1 MPLNFVIMLCVT
13 FFVLGVAGLYIT
25 VSAIGAA
32 KRRGQRTKRS
42 KPNDQKAEPKKK
54 TVLDR
59 MGTMNLILFIVGI
72 VIFWFTVTMID
83 LFKTCG
89 SVPDTLVNCV
99 FLMCGGECGV
109 MGWIK
114 TSKEKYRDR
123 MWDKEDARAMPRPP
137 AAGLDDDDP
146 GGVG

>member
-1 MPLNFVIMLCVT
+1 MPLNFVIKLCVT
-13 FFVLGVAGLYIT
+13 FFVLGGAGLFLT
-25 VSAIGAA
+25 VSAISTA
-32 KRRGQRTKRS
+32 KKRGQRAKRS
-42 KPNDQKAEPKKK
+42 RANDQKTEPKKK

-59 MGTMNLILFIVGI
+59 VGTMNLILFIVGI

-123 MWDKEDARAMPRPP
+123 MWEKEDAGALPRSP
-137 AAGLDDDDP
+137 AAGSDEDDP

>member
-59 MGTMNLILFIVGI
+59 VGTMNLILFIVG
-72 VIFWFTVTMID
+72 VALVWFTVTMID
-83 LFKTCG
+83 LFKTYG
-89 SVPDTLVNCV
+89 SVPDTLINCV
-99 FLMCGGECGV
+99 FLICGGECGV

-114 TSKEKYRDR
+114 TNKEKYRDR
-123 MWDKEDARAMPRPP
+123 EWAKEDAEALIRPP
-137 AAGLDDDDP
+137 AAGSGENDP

>member
-1 MPLNFVIMLCVT
+1 MPLKLVITLCVT
-13 FFVLGVAGLYIT
+13 FFVLGAAGLYLM
-25 VSAIGAA
+25 VSVMGAIR
-32 KRRGQRTKRS
+32 RRGQRSKKNRS
-42 KPNDQKAEPKKK
+42 NGHRPEAKKE

-123 MWDKEDARAMPRPP
+123 MWEKEDAGALPRSP
-137 AAGLDDDDP
+137 AAGSDEDDP